1 MDSLAQQ
8 VASSY
13 PASGSDRTL
22 TTQDIT
28 MQMVMS
34 HHIDD
39 DSVHQPREAGL
50 QGNTAHLPF
59 AQSTSLQK
67 AQGTVE

>member
-8 VASSY
+8 VAQSH

-34 HHIDD
+34 RHIDD
-39 DSVHQPREAGL
+39 ESTHQSRETGL
-50 QGNTAHLPF
+50 QGNTTHLPF

-67 AQGTVE
+67 AHGMVE

>member
-1 MDSLAQQ
+1 
-8 VASSY
+8 
-13 PASGSDRTL
+13 
-22 TTQDIT
+22 

-34 HHIDD
+34 HHIDN
-39 DSVHQPREAGL
+39 DSIHQSRETGL

-67 AQGTVE
+67 AHGMVE